1 MKRSNGHAHG
11 LAGRGRKIDA
21 RDRSHAALRRASASS
36 VASAPCAARPPLA
49 DGGASCPARPA
60 LSDGGAPT
68 GSARFFLASLG
79 GTLGGA
85 DISLA
90 DLVEHS
96 TDAVIFIDRENIL
109 RYWNRG
115 AEAMFQ
121 YSREETLGR
130 RVGFLLPKDLL
141 ESDEL
146 GEIQQVLARGGS
158 VSNYVTRRVRK
169 DGAERWVSMT
179 RSVLHD
185 SAGQPIGSTAVL
197 RDITEQRRTEEE
209 LFRARGLAVA
219 GEISMNLAHEIKNR
233 LTGIY
238 AATQLLAR
246 SLPPGDAR
254 LAVFH
259 DVGQE
264 IKKLDETAK
273 DLLRFARPLPPK
285 CVPTDVQHFL
295 SRVIQSLERNADV
308 RAHEVVLDV
317 EPDLVACLDPDLM
330 GQVFGNLV
338 LNAAEAMER
347 PGCIRVSA
355 RRANGRV
362 RFDVSDN
369 GPGIPPDVMA
379 SLFRPF
385 FTTKSQGTGLGL
397 AITRKNVELHGGT
410 MDVETELG
418 RGARFHVD
426 LPIDG
431 CERAS
436 SAASRPANALAPR
449 APY

>member
-1 MKRSNGHAHG
+1 MKRSHGHARG
-11 LAGRGRKIDA
+11 LADRGRDLDA
-21 RDRSHAALRRASASS
+21 CARSHAALRRASASS
-36 VASAPCAARPPLA
+36 VDPTQCDARVPLS
-49 DGGASCPARPA
+49 DGGAQSAERGRAQSDARRGAQSAARAPI
-60 LSDGGAPT
+60 SGGGAPT
-68 GSARFFLASLG
+68 GSSRFFLASLG

-90 DLVEHS
+90 DLVERS
-96 TDAVIFIDRENIL
+96 TDAIIFIDLENII

-121 YSREETLGR
+121 YPREETLGR

-146 GEIQQVLARGGS
+146 GEVQQVLARGGS
-158 VSNYVTRRVRK
+158 LSNYVTRRVRK
-169 DGAERWVSMT
+169 DGAERWVSLT

-185 SAGQPIGSTAVL
+185 GSGKAIGSTAVI

-219 GEISMNLAHEIKNR
+219 GEISANLAHEIKNR

-254 LAVFH
+254 LSVFH

-285 CVPTDVQHFL
+285 CVPTDVYDFL
-295 SRVIQSLERNADV
+295 SRVIQSLERNARV
-308 RAHEVVLDV
+308 RAHEIVIDV
-317 EPDLVACLDPDLM
+317 EPELVMCLDPDLM

-338 LNAAEAMER
+338 LNAAEAMDR

-355 RRANGRV
+355 RRADGRV
-362 RFDVSDN
+362 RFEVSDN
-369 GPGIPPDVMA
+369 GAGIPPDVMA

-410 MDVETELG
+410 IGVETEIG
-418 RGARFHVD
+418 RGTRFHVD
-426 LPIDG
+426 VPIDG
-431 CERAS
+431 CERA
-436 SAASRPANALAPR
+436 A
-449 APY
+449 